1 MIMSIIYWI
10 LPKKILT
17 HGKTMEL
24 LVANGQ
30 VMLGFMPNVE
40 RGKHGMVGPV
50 DQMLEAWGMWISEY
64 CTIHI
69 FSPFQKKYF
78 KLLFLTDFNFF

>member
-40 RGKHGMVGPV
+40 MGKHGTVGPV
-50 DQMLEAWGMWISEY
+50 DQMLEA
-64 CTIHI
+64 
-69 FSPFQKKYF
+69 
-78 KLLFLTDFNFF
+78 

>member
-10 LPKKILT
+10 LPNKILT
-17 HGKTMEL
+17 PGKMTEL

-30 VMLGFMPNVE
+30 VMLGFMKNVE

-50 DQMLEAWGMWISEY
+50 DQMLEA
-64 CTIHI
+64 
-69 FSPFQKKYF
+69 
-78 KLLFLTDFNFF
+78 

>member
-1 MIMSIIYWI
+1 MSIIYWI
-10 LPKKILT
+10 LPNKILNP
-17 HGKTMEL
+17 GKIMEL

-64 CTIHI
+64 IWHNSSFLPI
-69 FSPFQKKYF
+69 LEKVFQT
-78 KLLFLTDFNFF
+78 LINLT